1 LTAVTVI
8 DYPEDEKRLRL
19 KYTGEV
25 SNGMI
30 HGQGTLLWRDGSR
43 YDGEFRND
51 KLNG

>member
-8 DYPEDEKRLRL
+8 RYPEDEYKL

-25 SNGMI
+25 SNGMR
-30 HGQGTLLWRDGSR
+30 HGKGTQLYKNGDR
-43 YDGEFRND
+43 YDGEFRDD